1 MNENENEDEDDDDI
15 MKKLIHSNDY
25 DEETMNQNKKNKIIK
40 KWNDHLDKIIDK
52 SKSFEDQIKS
62 IRKIENLYDDYYY
75 LNNFG
80 DKELKFKIFK
90 LRLAH
95 LSNDIDE
102 NFFEKIFGLTL
113 IKLADKLI
121 NTRNKK
127 ENQIIVKNIK
137 KNKTKIFEKYYFYD
151 WVIESSNQGINLKD
165 AIDIILNFN
174 ENKNEDEYE
183 NEDEDDF
190 YEDEYENEDD
200 DETKDQ
206 NEIKK
211 LNDCFDEIIDK
222 LKSFED
228 QIKSLKKEKI

>member
-102 NFFEKIFGLTL
+102 NLFEKIFGNKL

-121 NTRNKK
+121 NTANK
-127 ENQIIVKNIK
+127 EQNQIIVQNI
-137 KNKTKIFEKYYFYD
+137 E
-151 WVIESSNQGINLKD
+151 
-165 AIDIILNFN
+165 
-174 ENKNEDEYE
+174 KNEDKIFKKDEFAIQPQQRADLKYTIDHILYF
-183 NEDEDDF
+183 NEEV
-190 YEDEYENEDD
+190 N
-200 DETKDQ
+200 
-206 NEIKK
+206 
-211 LNDCFDEIIDK
+211 
-222 LKSFED
+222 
-228 QIKSLKKEKI
+228 